1 MRLLFA
7 LLIIS
12 LFPARLRAENVQ
24 IVSPD
29 TAQTYSFSTISHKQL
44 LWDDAKQSLQAIIT
58 FTNVPYAD
66 KDQPKVEEFFS
77 FRFPGVTYDSKSRT
91 FFARGEKNGRVP
103 VAVWKDGVLT
113 EWIEPGSNA
122 QIFVLKRSGKVEVI
136 LAATT
141 EDLKNAS
148 GGRWVERSSGW
159 SLQNLLF
166 SRD

>member
-1 MRLLFA
+1 MKLMLSLLLLAFA
-7 LLIIS
+7 V
-12 LFPARLRAENVQ
+12 RADNVE

-29 TAQTYSFSTISHKQL
+29 TAQTYSFSRIAHKEL
-44 LWDDAKQSLQAIIT
+44 IWDEDKNMLTAVIT

-77 FRFPGVTYDSKSRT
+77 FKFPGVTYHKKSRT
-91 FFARGEKNGRVP
+91 FFALNEDKKKVP
-103 VAVWKDGVLT
+103 VAVWKEGLISD
-113 EWIEPGSNA
+113 WIEPVEKA

-141 EDLKNAS
+141 EKLRDDS
-148 GGRWVERSSGW
+148 GPRWVERSEGW